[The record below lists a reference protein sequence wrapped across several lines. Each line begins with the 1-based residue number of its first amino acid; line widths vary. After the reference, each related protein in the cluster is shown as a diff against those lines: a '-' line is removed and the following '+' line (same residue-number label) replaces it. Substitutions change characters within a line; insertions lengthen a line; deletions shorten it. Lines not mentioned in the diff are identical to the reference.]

1 MKKHIN
7 LIWLLIAVFPILTSV
22 SGCKKF
28 LDRKPL
34 GAATEGDLSQG
45 GAEGKTLGL
54 YGQLRTIEGMTTFV
68 RFWFQNIRS
77 DDAVKGSTT
86 GDLADA
92 GNCMDNFQYTKD
104 HWLLNQNWDGHFTFI
119 NATNDVIH
127 DVDSL
132 GLTDPGSIINKAEAR
147 FFRAFAYFD
156 LVRDYGSVPIYNF
169 KIYKASDGNKAKSTV
184 EQVYQ
189 FIEDDLNYAAAN
201 LPASWPAAF
210 VGRVTKGTANSYLAK
225 VLMQQNKFAAA
236 LAKAEEVIGTNQYAL
251 LSNYQNFFKE
261 SGENSSESILEVQM
275 YESATGS
282 IKLGN
287 NYNETQG
294 VRGSGDWDLGWGF
307 NIPTTA
313 FETSFETGDPRK
325 GHTILYSGQ
334 PDGIYGRTVPTSP
347 PLVHPYW
354 NKKVYTDIARQ
365 QSTGDRFS
373 YWLNIRLMRYADL
386 LLLAAEAANEVGG
399 ATNTTKALA
408 WLEMVRARARAGNNT
423 ILLPVVAPIT
433 QAALRTAIKKER
445 RAELGMENQRFYD
458 LVRWTLS
465 NGTAPAPDGIDA
477 LTVLGPSGYLPRNRF
492 YPIPQ
497 PVLDRNSEIKQNPDY
512 P

>member
-1 MKKHIN
+1 MKKHLN
-7 LIWLLIAVFPILTSV
+7 LIWLLIVALPMMTSI

-34 GAATEGDLSQG
+34 GSATEGDLSQG
-45 GAEGKTLGL
+45 GVEGKTFGL

-77 DDAVKGSTT
+77 DDALKGSTT
-86 GDLADA
+86 GDLADG
-92 GNCMDNFQYTKD
+92 GNIMDNFQYTKD
-104 HWLLNQNWDGHFTFI
+104 HWLMNQNWDGHFTFI

-132 GLTDPGSIINKAEAR
+132 QLTDPGSIINNAEAR

-156 LVRDYGSVPIYNF
+156 LVRDYGSVPIYDF

-184 EQVYQ
+184 AEVYA
-189 FIEDDLNYAAAN
+189 FIQADLTYAAAN
-201 LPASWPAAF
+201 LPTSWPSAF
-210 VGRVTKGTANSYLAK
+210 VGRVTKGTANSLLVK
-225 VLMQQNKFAAA
+225 VLMQQQKFSEA
-236 LAKAEEVIGTNQYAL
+236 LTKAEEVINSGQYSL
-251 LSNYQNFFKE
+251 LPSYQNFFKE

-275 YESATGS
+275 LENATGS
-282 IKLGN
+282 VKLGN

-307 NIPTTA
+307 NVPSPA
-313 FETSFETGDPRK
+313 LESSYEAGDPRR

-334 PDGIYGRTVPTSP
+334 PDGIYGRTVPSAP
-347 PLVHPYW
+347 PLAQPYW

-365 QSTGDRFS
+365 QATGDRFS
-373 YWLNIRLMRYADL
+373 YWLNIRLLRYADI

-399 ATNTTKALA
+399 APNTTKALA
-408 WLEMVRARARAGNNT
+408 WLEMVRARARGGAAV
-423 ILLPVVAPIT
+423 LPAVVAPIT

-445 RAELGMENQRFYD
+445 RAELAMENQRFYD
-458 LVRWTLS
+458 LVRWTLN
-465 NGTAPAPDGIDA
+465 NGTSAAPDGIDA
-477 LTVLGPSGYLPRNRF
+477 ITILGPLGYLPKNRF

-497 PVLDRNSEIKQNPDY
+497 PVLDRNNLITQNPDY